1 MVTILFEGRRF
12 EDYAY
17 LLFGNSKADASRAR
31 IHALKA
37 TDIHVSEVQQ
47 SKTPTLW
54 QSYSKEGKN
63 KVIINLLQNRKTE
76 PVTQPVAPGTGK
88 PAPP

>member
-1 MVTILFEGRRF
+1 MLIYF
-12 EDYAY
+12 
-17 LLFGNSKADASRAR
+17 LFGNSEADASKAC
-31 IHALKA
+31 IQALKA
-37 TDIHVSEVQQ
+37 TGTYVSEVQR

-54 QSYSKEGKN
+54 QSYSNKGKN
-63 KVIINLLQNRKTE
+63 KVIISLQRNRKTE